1 MAAVTSVWFLCILMV
16 DCTFFIEGLLVTLS
30 PPKCYIPCDD
40 SSCSADIIC
49 TWDSNHDPSISLN
62 NTYTLHW
69 EDYKNTVTG
78 HSAVIQRNYF
88 TSHSELRVWIQTQ
101 DQDGT
106 VFNSKTVSFNT
117 ADIIKPSPPE
127 IKEVLSSQEP
137 IEIHWRSPCDWLM
150 LEVGHCEVRHRTEAE
165 TAWTEQKE
173 GGVSGSYTL
182 NNPEPCTNYSFQ
194 VRCACGTS
202 MMSGWSKVHVIRSA
216 ERAPIGKLDI
226 WRDCDMLRPSSNCV
240 LTWKRLP
247 MSQARGHI
255 LGYNL
260 TLYYNNGTNSVL
272 NMSAAESVCMICNE
286 VQCYH
291 NSSLKDVKFV
301 SFNAYNALGMTAP
314 SHLAVQTPVTITDQ
328 RAIDLKMNRN
338 NLSVSWNATWITD
351 NISEFVVQYKEAGS
365 PLGKGLD
372 WVRVNTS
379 LTKIT
384 VKGQFKNYTAYQVSV
399 FTVSDHMVQL
409 YCTDIIH
416 FVQGIPAKVPLF
428 KVLTYGTTHVTL
440 LWETVL
446 MSVHNGVTPYYQIG
460 YGKDN
465 VYNVSAYPQ
474 MENRTFTLT
483 NLTEDHNYKV
493 WIKAVNQ
500 AGSGPN
506 TTVLFKTQDTE
517 NIGTFIQLFF
527 VLLGAGLLLC
537 CSWFCRKNKTCPIAF
552 LDKKIPDPHNSN
564 IIREMKY
571 QINDSLAWL
580 CIPATE
586 QHPKMS
592 IIEIVN
598 ISQGAFTSKMA
609 DQMNCDIGDNIV
621 EEGRQKTQCGSGK
634 EEYSKMIDSD
644 EDKNEEEEDN
654 DTCSSSSGGDHAGY
668 EQHFMPTELDIKA
681 VEERERTERS
691 WDEMM

>member
-1 MAAVTSVWFLCILMV
+1 
-16 DCTFFIEGLLVTLS
+16 
-30 PPKCYIPCDD
+30 
-40 SSCSADIIC
+40 
-49 TWDSNHDPSISLN
+49 
-62 NTYTLHW
+62 
-69 EDYKNTVTG
+69 
-78 HSAVIQRNYF
+78 RNYF

-117 ADIIKPSPPE
+117 MFI
-127 IKEVLSSQEP
+127 SSQ
-137 IEIHWRSPCDWLM
+137 HRSSFYGKSLCISPFQ
-150 LEVGHCEVRHRTEAE
+150 
-165 TAWTEQKE
+165 QKE

-314 SHLAVQTPVTITDQ
+314 SHLAVQTPGIHIK
-328 RAIDLKMNRN
+328 AIDLKMNRN
-338 NLSVSWNATWITD
+338 NLSVSWNATWISD

-372 WVRVNTS
+372 WVRVNTR
-379 LTKIT
+379 
-384 VKGQFKNYTAYQVSV
+384 QFKNYTAYQVSV
-399 FTVSDHMVQL
+399 FTISYTLSKEVL
-409 YCTDIIH
+409 
-416 FVQGIPAKVPLF
+416 PAKVPLF

-446 MSVHNGVTPYYQIG
+446 MSVH
-460 YGKDN
+460 N

-517 NIGTFIQLFF
+517 NIGMKELNYTFSNIIFF
-527 VLLGAGLLLC
+527 VV
-537 CSWFCRKNKTCPIAF
+537 KNKTCPIAF
-552 LDKKIPDPHNSN
+552 LDKKIPDPHN
-564 IIREMKY
+564 M
-571 QINDSLAWL
+571 L
-580 CIPATE
+580 CFVSFIDNPATE

-598 ISQGAFTSKMA
+598 ISQRAFTSKMA